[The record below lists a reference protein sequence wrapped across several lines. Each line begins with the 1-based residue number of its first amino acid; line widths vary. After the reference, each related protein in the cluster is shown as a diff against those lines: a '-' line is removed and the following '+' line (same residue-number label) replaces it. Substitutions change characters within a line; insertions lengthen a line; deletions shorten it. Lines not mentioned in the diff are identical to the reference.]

1 MTTKRHLCLL
11 GLSVIIIAGCSVS
24 SPMLGQHRSLV
35 KIVLPTISKQP
46 KQVESDRQRP
56 LLAVATPSTTSV
68 PVRAVL
74 ANRLPPKPK
83 SASRQRSAIKVA
95 TPSKA
100 LCRYI
105 IRDLSRP
112 NSKVVYCM
120 PKRAY

>member
-56 LLAVATPSTTSV
+56 LLAVAKASTTAV
-68 PVRAVL
+68 PVRATL
-74 ANRLPPKPK
+74 ANRLPPKAQY
-83 SASRQRSAIKVA
+83 ASRQRSATKVA
-95 TPSKA
+95 APSKA

>member
-1 MTTKRHLCLL
+1 MITKRHLCLL
-11 GLSVIIIAGCSVS
+11 SLSVIIIAGCSVS
-24 SPMLGQHRSLV
+24 SPMLGENRSLV
-35 KIVLPTISKQP
+35 KIVLPTMSKQR
-46 KQVESDRQRP
+46 KQVENERLRP
-56 LLAVATPSTTSV
+56 VLAVAKASTTAV

-83 SASRQRSAIKVA
+83 YASRQRSAIKVA

>member
-35 KIVLPTISKQP
+35 KIVLPTMSKQP
-46 KQVESDRQRP
+46 KRVESERLRP
-56 LLAVATPSTTSV
+56 VLAVAKASKTAV
-68 PVRAVL
+68 PVRAIL
-74 ANRLPPKPK
+74 ANRLPPKAQY
-83 SASRQRSAIKVA
+83 ASRQRSATKVA
-95 TPSKA
+95 APSKA